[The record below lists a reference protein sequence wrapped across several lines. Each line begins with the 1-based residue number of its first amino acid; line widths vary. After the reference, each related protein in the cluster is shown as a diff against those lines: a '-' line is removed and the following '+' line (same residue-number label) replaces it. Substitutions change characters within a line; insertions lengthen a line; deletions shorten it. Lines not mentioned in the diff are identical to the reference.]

1 MVDLC
6 LAVIPNVN
14 EVDNLVIIL
23 FIIKFIFSKQRTA
36 LHIACQQSTLDII
49 MLLIGDGAKVNL
61 LDINI
66 WLCFLRMFIISILD
80 DTASLCSTSWKL
92 WNCQIFGNKR
102 GNNQCV
108 WYNGLNYRFIKF
120 LFFCIDHLFIM
131 QQLLRVKPRMILF
144 YQMEEIAI

>member
-1 MVDLC
+1 MSNVKEMVDLC

-66 WLCFLRMFIISILD
+66 
-80 DTASLCSTSWKL
+80 
-92 WNCQIFGNKR
+92 
-102 GNNQCV
+102 
-108 WYNGLNYRFIKF
+108 
-120 LFFCIDHLFIM
+120 
-131 QQLLRVKPRMILF
+131 
-144 YQMEEIAI
+144 